1 MRRVS
6 QYIDIEKIETKVVSM
21 KIAVAGTGYVG
32 LSLAVLL
39 AQHHEVVAID
49 IVKDKVDFIN
59 NKKSPIAD
67 TEIEDFLVNKLLN
80 LTATLDKHQSY
91 ANADFVVIATPTDY
105 DTETNT
111 FNTKSIEAVIQ
122 DVLHINPNA
131 VMVIKSTV
139 PVGYTLSVKAKFKT
153 ENILFSPEF
162 LREGKALFDNLH
174 PSRIVVGEQSERC
187 LLYTSAARLRG
198 LIFLV
203 SRIRKILKFLTWAG
217 I

>member
-1 MRRVS
+1 MPITVYTPVS
-6 QYIDIEKIETKVVSM
+6 YTHLDVYKRQ
-21 KIAVAGTGYVG
+21 
-32 LSLAVLL
+32 
-39 AQHHEVVAID
+39 VVAID

-174 PSRIVVGEQSERC
+174 PSRIVVGEQSERAKIFAN
-187 LLYTSAARLRG
+187 LLIEGAIKSASDIATPVSYTHL
-198 LIFLV
+198 L
-203 SRIRKILKFLTWAG
+203 
-217 I
+217 